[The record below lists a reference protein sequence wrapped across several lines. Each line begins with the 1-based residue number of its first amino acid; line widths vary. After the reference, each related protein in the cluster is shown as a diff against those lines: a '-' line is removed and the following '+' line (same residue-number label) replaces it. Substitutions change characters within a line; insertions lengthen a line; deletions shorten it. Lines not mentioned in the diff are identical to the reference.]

1 MNNPTA
7 ATSVPSAAGPRLHFP
22 IEGHSI
28 WPVILWMLMFS
39 SVAAVVAAGLVLNLI
54 EISNLPVSQ
63 NALTGMI
70 AGFMALEYLAV
81 LKLIV
86 PNMTDYGRYRIYP
99 DHVDFY
105 PLVLLG
111 LGVTEQS
118 RAEPASA
125 FAGVRIHISAAKD
138 RKQRPTLYRV
148 DLVHPAKG
156 RTLKLKHFL
165 DMPDAEIYARE
176 LADAMGLRILEQ
188 A

>member
-1 MNNPTA
+1 MNNSAPTS
-7 ATSVPSAAGPRLHFP
+7 SVSSPSGPRLHFP

-39 SVAAVVAAGLVLNLI
+39 SVAAVVAAGLVLNLV
-54 EISNLPVSQ
+54 EISDLPVSE

-70 AGFMALEYLAV
+70 AGFLVLEYLAV

-99 DHVDFY
+99 DRVDFY

-118 RAEPASA
+118 KAEPANA
-125 FAGVRIHISAAKD
+125 FAGVRIHISIAKD
-138 RKQRPTLYRV
+138 RPTFYRV

-165 DMPDAEIYARE
+165 DMPDAELYARE
-176 LADAMGLRILEQ
+176 LADTMNLRILEQ